1 MTVSEFD
8 LSYIDVRAAVVL
20 AEVGS
25 RRPKCEEASSRSDRD
40 RQGRFHTSYRDTVAS
55 ARVRA
60 AHGVMP
66 DLSPGLTSVQ
76 SRTASVRKQAFAS
89 AEYVSGG
96 KKSPAMER
104 GESLSRLGHFKVA
117 YIMFRVGEIF
127 QRYNLRDDPHM
138 LLVYE

>member
-1 MTVSEFD
+1 M
-8 LSYIDVRAAVVL
+8 RAAV

-25 RRPKCEEASSRSDRD
+25 NMPERPPRPRD
-40 RQGRFHTSYRDTVAS
+40 QTATGKVVSIPLRDTVAS

-66 DLSPGLTSVQ
+66 NLSPGLTSVQ

-96 KKSPAMER
+96 KKSPARER

-117 YIMFRVGEIF
+117 FLVGT
-127 QRYNLRDDPHM
+127 
-138 LLVYE
+138 